1 LLKKG
6 LWINPLDIVSW
17 WLIMRSMEDEITKKK
32 GRMLRVPEVEYRK
45 FRRREKQLFRIKI
58 LLEQIWN
65 IFRKIQ

>member
-32 GRMLRVPEVEYRK
+32 RRMLRVPEVEYRK

>member
-1 LLKKG
+1 
-6 LWINPLDIVSW
+6 
-17 WLIMRSMEDEITKKK
+17 MRSMEDEITKKK